1 MNLQTKDILALETPD
16 FVHDWIYQNSG
27 LKVKNVSIQSIADQ
41 KPKTFLVY
49 EDYILKNY
57 ETVFETMNKNGI
69 NEVVIFIYHV
79 YMFDKAFLEK
89 IDRLSAGKKVSLI
102 CMSFAPSGLENI
114 KTYYYDLFEHVI
126 SHDFNY
132 LLAIKMKKKR
142 DPVLDFMFL
151 VNTKTE
157 FRRKLKDALYYSGI
171 LANSFVGK
179 NATKKFDDMDFVG
192 KQKAILEQIDRN
204 SSISH
209 ALNSWGI
216 LPNLEAYEKVFCDI
230 VVESESIN
238 EYADLSEKTY
248 RPIAL
253 GIPFVF
259 LGSKTMYDKLL
270 RDGYKIHDYDHFYEH
285 WYSDNTF
292 DEKISYLVNFLKII
306 KNTSSVRESMEQTA
320 RHNLNNF
327 WVQRKLDYRTKNY
340 EILSECFD
348 GTAVDEI
355 YDSLN
360 F

>member
-1 MNLQTKDILALETPD
+1 MNLQTKDILSLETPN
-16 FVHDWIYQNSG
+16 FVHNWIYDYSG
-27 LKVKNVSIQSIADQ
+27 LRVKNVSIQVIAHQ

-49 EDYILKNY
+49 EDYIKKNY
-57 ETVFETMNKNGI
+57 ETVFETMNKNSI
-69 NEVVIFIYHV
+69 NEMVIFIYHV
-79 YMFDKAFLEK
+79 YMFDKEFFEK
-89 IDRLSAGKKVSLI
+89 IDRLSAGKKVSLV
-102 CMSFAPSGLENI
+102 CMSYAPSGLKNI

-132 LLAIKMKKKR
+132 LFAIKMEKKR

-157 FRRKLKDALYYSGI
+157 FRRKLKDALDHHGI

-179 NATKKFDDMDFVG
+179 NATKKFDDMDFVS
-192 KQKAILEQIDRN
+192 KQKALLGQIDRN
-204 SSISH
+204 SSISD
-209 ALNSWGI
+209 ALHSWAI
-216 LPNLEAYEKVFCDI
+216 LPNLDAYEKVFCDI
-230 VVESESIN
+230 VVESESVN

-259 LGSKTMYDKLL
+259 LGSKSMYDKLL
-270 RDGYKIHDYDHFYEH
+270 RDGYQIYDCDNFYKH
-285 WYSDNTF
+285 WHSDKTF
-292 DEKISYLVNFLKII
+292 NEKITYLVNFLKII

-320 RHNLNNF
+320 KHNLNNF
-327 WVQRKLDYRTKNY
+327 WVKRKLDYRTKNY
-340 EILSECFD
+340 EILSACFD
-348 GTAVDEI
+348 WTAVDEI